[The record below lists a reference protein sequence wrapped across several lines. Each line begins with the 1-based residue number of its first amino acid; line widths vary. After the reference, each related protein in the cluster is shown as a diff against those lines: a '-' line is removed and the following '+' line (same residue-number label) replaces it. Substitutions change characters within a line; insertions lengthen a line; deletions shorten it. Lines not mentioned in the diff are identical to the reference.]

1 MIPKVTKNLSYNNIC
16 KVVSKC
22 VNSKD
27 ITLFNVSLVIIIVRG
42 SFLRSSRSTKASN
55 HHYRHYQSCCPL
67 PSFSWKLVI
76 HPGRC
81 CLTYILHHQINSLST
96 PHVRYAEAASLSS
109 AIEEFMRKDD
119 QYDVSN
125 WKKSR
130 QSETHLLAVAE
141 GDTWT

>member
-1 MIPKVTKNLSYNNIC
+1 MYLNFKVTKMIQLGLTQ
-16 KVVSKC
+16 
-22 VNSKD
+22 D
-27 ITLFNVSLVIIIVRG
+27 TSLVIIIVRG

-81 CLTYILHHQINSLST
+81 CLTYILHQLTLTFIT
-96 PHVRYAEAASLSS
+96 RKTHVRYVEAASFSS
-109 AIEEFMRKDD
+109 AIKEFMRKDD